1 MITGVEN
8 RNEETEFYK
17 ESKEIFKDTSMNL
30 REWMTNSQ
38 EVNNKIKLEDQ
49 IKKKGYHGNW
59 IGFQFKYRRTINLQ
73 KKKKQ
78 KKKAIE
84 PATTKREVLTALDLI
99 YDLLEMVIPAT
110 INM

>member
-8 RNEETEFYK
+8 RNEEIEFYK

-49 IKKKGYHGNW
+49 IKEKVTTARLVFNSNTGELSISKEKR
-59 IGFQFKYRRTINLQ
+59 F
-73 KKKKQ
+73 
-78 KKKAIE
+78 KAIE
-84 PATTKREVLTALDLI
+84 PATTKREVLTTLDLI
-99 YDLLEMVIPAT
+99 YDLLEMAMPAT

>member
-49 IKKKGYHGNW
+49 IKKKVTTALGLVFNPNTDEPS
-59 IGFQFKYRRTINLQ
+59 IS
-73 KKKKQ
+73 KKKK
-78 KKKAIE
+78 KKNKQLNQQQQ
-84 PATTKREVLTALDLI
+84 REKF
-99 YDLLEMVIPAT
+99 
-110 INM
+110 